1 MKNRGYVWVFLV
13 IGAWAMW
20 GEHVQAQFMNNVAIH
35 GFGGWAYGKTDNE
48 NQYLVG
54 NEDGSYDHVSFS
66 LNITARPYEQL
77 SLYLQPSYSEG
88 VTEFEE
94 KDVNLDYA
102 FAEWYFSD
110 TFILRVGKVKAP
122 FMLYTEIY
130 DVGTVR
136 PFFFLPQGVYQQLSA
151 EAYKGVGLT
160 GSLFSKEGWEL
171 QYDLYGGKLNVQ
183 SNPFVNPQTFEFV
196 EVTPVINDLIGGR
209 LSLQTP
215 VTGLN
220 AAVSSFAGN
229 FEMDNPVLSLDEH
242 YVIVGPS
249 LEYAS
254 EHWKICSEYLTQVD
268 SSKIS
273 LDSIY
278 LEASYQVTEHWQLA
292 ARYEHTDVE
301 IDMPPD
307 LDYVPSSTY
316 DHQETVF
323 GLNYWLNP
331 NLVFKLS
338 YHIVEGNRFAFP
350 EDGAKYLQHTLDG
363 NFEETT
369 HLVLVGTQFS
379 F

>member
-1 MKNRGYVWVFLV
+1 M
-13 IGAWAMW
+13 
-20 GEHVQAQFMNNVAIH
+20 
-35 GFGGWAYGKTDNE
+35 
-48 NQYLVG
+48 
-54 NEDGSYDHVSFS
+54 
-66 LNITARPYEQL
+66 
-77 SLYLQPSYSEG
+77 
-88 VTEFEE
+88 
-94 KDVNLDYA
+94 
-102 FAEWYFSD
+102 
-110 TFILRVGKVKAP
+110 
-122 FMLYTEIY
+122 
-130 DVGTVR
+130 
-136 PFFFLPQGVYQQLSA
+136 
-151 EAYKGVGLT
+151 
-160 GSLFSKEGWEL
+160 
-171 QYDLYGGKLNVQ
+171 Q

-215 VTGLN
+215 FTGLN

-242 YVIVGPS
+242 YVIMGPS

-278 LEASYQVTEHWQLA
+278 LEASYQVTEHWQIA